1 MPTVAI
7 RLTPE
12 QATWLEA
19 QTAQFRGKSDV
30 LRDLIDT
37 ARQGLTGGLAYP
49 RTVSVREPHIGNH
62 QPHTP
67 ASNEAD
73 LVRSA
78 SEGEKVLSSV
88 PPQVVGEGVGKESEE
103 TPRKGT
109 SWKKTIPLV
118 LDCHSDV
125 ILAFWD
131 HKAGAKSEAAWK
143 LLLTELSKIQERY
156 GERVVRDQL
165 ELAAANRFK
174 SVTLKNYE
182 QFGIKAATPTQA
194 SKNKPLGDLQAEV
207 DAWPTQSLW

>member
-1 MPTVAI
+1 
-7 RLTPE
+7 
-12 QATWLEA
+12 
-19 QTAQFRGKSDV
+19 
-30 LRDLIDT
+30 
-37 ARQGLTGGLAYP
+37 
-49 RTVSVREPHIGNH
+49 
-62 QPHTP
+62 
-67 ASNEAD
+67 
-73 LVRSA
+73 
-78 SEGEKVLSSV
+78 
-88 PPQVVGEGVGKESEE
+88 
-103 TPRKGT
+103 
-109 SWKKTIPLV
+109 
-118 LDCHSDV
+118 V

-194 SKNKPLGDLQAEV
+194 STRKPLADLQAEV

>member
-1 MPTVAI
+1 MEAMPKLLVQITD
-7 RLTPE
+7 E
-12 QATWLEA
+12 QAAWLE
-19 QTAQFRGKSDV
+19 TSCDRFRTKARLV
-30 LRDLIDT
+30 RDLIDT
-37 ARQGLTGGLAYP
+37 ARQGLTGGVTYP
-49 RTVSVREPHIGNH
+49 RTVSVREPHIGNPQAQAH
-62 QPHTP
+62 P
-67 ASNEAD
+67 SNDAD

-78 SEGEKVLSSV
+78 SEGEKVFKSV
-88 PPQVVGEGVGKESEE
+88 PPQVVGDGVGRESEG

-109 SWKKTIPLV
+109 SWKKTIPPV

-182 QFGIKAATPTQA
+182 QFGIKAATPAQA
-194 SKNKPLGDLQAEV
+194 KTV
-207 DAWPTQSLW
+207 DWDAVDNLSFFK